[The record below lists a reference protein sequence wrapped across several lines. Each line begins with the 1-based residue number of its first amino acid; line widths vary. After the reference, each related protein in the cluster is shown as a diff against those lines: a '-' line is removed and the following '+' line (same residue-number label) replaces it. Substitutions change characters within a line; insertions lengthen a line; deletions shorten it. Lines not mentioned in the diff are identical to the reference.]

1 MRQQMARTRKASFV
15 AAVALAMP
23 LPVDASEYMP
33 LRFEENWG
41 GSCNKIAPK
50 CWRIGDAATLTLGA
64 DARVRAQGYR
74 PVDFGIGSAMGS
86 GGGDSYTL
94 FRGLAHGDLR
104 VGKHV
109 QMFVQFGAYDEAGR
123 RGGPVSS
130 DQSNLDLQQGFLA
143 WNGDMFSLRVGRQEM
158 TLGTSRLIAVREG
171 PNIRLAFD
179 GIRASWRQGSHRID
193 GFAFR
198 PVLNRPGAFDD
209 NANKSQALYGLYA
222 TLAPESMAPLKIDL
236 YWLGYERDQGQFA
249 AAQGRENRHSFGTR
263 LFGSAKGWDWNM
275 EAVLQTGHVGN
286 QTIRAWTV
294 ASDTGFT
301 FANLPWS
308 PRLGLKADIASGDKN
323 PRDGRLGTFNA
334 LYPNPTYFSEAALLA
349 PGNIMD
355 LQPAV
360 TINPIP
366 TLTLLLGWNFLW
378 KHHKEDAIYT
388 PPAPLVAIP
397 ETIGT
402 GRYIGDQIRLEG
414 GYRISPQWEIRAAAV
429 HFRAGEALTQ
439 AGGRSVDFLM
449 TSLAFR
455 W

>member
-1 MRQQMARTRKASFV
+1 MERRYVF
-15 AAVALAMP
+15 P
-23 LPVDASEYMP
+23 PC
-33 LRFEENWG
+33 
-41 GSCNKIAPK
+41 GSTGN
-50 CWRIGDAATLTLGA
+50 
-64 DARVRAQGYR
+64 DARHLASDRGAR
-74 PVDFGIGSAMGS
+74 GSQYS
-86 GGGDSYTL
+86 
-94 FRGLAHGDLR
+94 
-104 VGKHV
+104 
-109 QMFVQFGAYDEAGR
+109 
-123 RGGPVSS
+123 P
-130 DQSNLDLQQGFLA
+130 
-143 WNGDMFSLRVGRQEM
+143 
-158 TLGTSRLIAVREG
+158 
-171 PNIRLAFD
+171 FD
-179 GIRASWRQGSHRID
+179 GVRASWKQGSHRID
-193 GFAFR
+193 AFAFR

-222 TLAPESMAPLKIDL
+222 TLAPEGMAPLKIDL

-263 LFGSAKGWDWNM
+263 LFGSEKGWDWNM

-334 LYPNPTYFSEAALLA
+334 LYPNPTYFSQAALLA

-355 LQPAV
+355 LQPVV
-360 TINPIP
+360 TIKPVP
-366 TLTLLLGWNFLW
+366 ALTLLLGWDFLW
-378 KHHKEDAIYT
+378 KHHKEDAVYT
-388 PPAPLVAIP
+388 PPAPLVVIP

-414 GYRISPQWEIRAAAV
+414 TYRLSPQWEILAAAV

-449 TSLAFR
+449 TSLTFS